1 MNWAE
6 ENNMK
11 IRTSGSD
18 FHRPSNLAK
27 GGIATTRKIK
37 TNKDLIEVLV
47 SGDFSIIKDSK
58 ITGG

>member
-1 MNWAE
+1 
-6 ENNMK
+6 MK